1 MKTFH
6 QILANTLL
14 ANVTTSYLW
23 FALTFWVY
31 LETRSVLATGV
42 IGGTYMG
49 LVALCSLAFGVIVDN
64 NRKKAVMAYAQFF
77 TVGAYLVAGAV
88 WLTVDHERL
97 LVIGDW
103 PFWLFTGVILA
114 GSVVE
119 NMRNIALSTTVT
131 LLVEESARDRA
142 NGLVGAVQGIAFM
155 VTSVFSGL
163 SIGFLGM
170 GYTLLIALVASA
182 ISLAHLVTIRIPED
196 VVARATETAPPGG
209 GTTAAAGAATDPGST
224 TSGATAARPAGRID
238 IRGTVAVIR
247 SVPGLVALILF
258 ACFNNLVGGVYMALM
273 DPYGL
278 ELMSP
283 QAWGIVL
290 GVTSIGFI
298 IGGAIIAKTGLGSN
312 PVRTLLLVNVGVAV
326 IGATFALRESW
337 ILFAVGILVFMTL
350 VPAAEAA
357 EQTILQR
364 VVPFAR
370 QGRVFGLAQSVET
383 AAAPVSA
390 FLVAPLAEFVVIPWM
405 NRDSG
410 RETLGWLV
418 GEGSTRGIAIMFM
431 GAGLIM
437 LGIVA
442 LAFAS
447 PQYRRLSAYYADT
460 HHSVPVSEPGS
471 TDDPAAPE
479 GDARSGGPDADDT
492 ASSTDHGSEA
502 APRDASW
509 TDPQMSDPSD
519 PAHRG

>member
-1 MKTFH
+1 MKSFH
-6 QILANTLL
+6 RILANTLL

-31 LETRSVLATGV
+31 LETRSVLATGI

-77 TVGAYLVAGAV
+77 TVGAYLVAGGI
-88 WLTVDHERL
+88 WLSLPHESL
-97 LVIGDW
+97 FDLGGW
-103 PFWLFTGVILA
+103 GFWLFSGVILA

-131 LLVEESARDRA
+131 LLVPEDRRDKA

-170 GYTLLIALVASA
+170 GYTLLIAVIASGIALVHLAT
-182 ISLAHLVTIRIPED
+182 ISIPED
-196 VVARATETAPPGG
+196 VIASTSGTDPGH
-209 GTTAAAGAATDPGST
+209 AAGAAQ
-224 TSGATAARPAGRID
+224 ATAADGPATRGPGRID
-238 IRGTVAVIR
+238 IPGTLRVIR

-258 ACFNNLVGGVYMALM
+258 ACFNNLVGGIYMALM

-278 ELMSP
+278 ELLSP
-283 QAWGIVL
+283 QAWGVVL

-298 IGGAIIAKTGLGSN
+298 VGGAVIAKTGLGSN

-326 IGATFALRESW
+326 IGATFAIRESW
-337 ILFAVGILVFMTL
+337 VLFAVGIFVFMAL

-357 EQTILQR
+357 EQTVLQR

-383 AAAPVSA
+383 ASAPVSA

-405 NRDSG
+405 RHDSG

-418 GEGSTRGIAIMFM
+418 GGGDTRGIAVMFM
-431 GAGLIM
+431 AGGFIM
-437 LGIVA
+437 LVA
-442 LAFAS
+442 VAVAFAS
-447 PQYRRLSAYYADT
+447 PQYRRLSAYYAGT
-460 HHSVPVSEPGS
+460 HGSVPVAEPG
-471 TDDPAAPE
+471 PAQPDVAGVGTSAP
-479 GDARSGGPDADDT
+479 
-492 ASSTDHGSEA
+492 
-502 APRDASW
+502 
-509 TDPQMSDPSD
+509 SDPS
-519 PAHRG
+519 PHG

>member
-64 NRKKAVMAYAQFF
+64 NRKKTVMAYAQFF

-88 WLTVDHERL
+88 WIVLPHDRRL
-97 LVIGDW
+97 EIGDW

-131 LLVEESARDRA
+131 LLVEESQRDRA

-182 ISLAHLVTIRIPED
+182 VSLAHLITVRIPED
-196 VVARATETAPPGG
+196 VVATTSEAATTDGPV
-209 GTTAAAGAATDPGST
+209 AAG
-224 TSGATAARPAGRID
+224 ARPAGRID
-238 IRGTVAVIR
+238 LRGTVAVIR

-298 IGGAIIAKTGLGSN
+298 IGGAVIAKTGLGSN
-312 PVRTLLLVNVGVAV
+312 PVRTLLLVNVGVAI

-337 ILFAVGILVFMTL
+337 ILFAVGILVFMSL

-405 NRDSG
+405 DAGAGRDA
-410 RETLGWLV
+410 LGWLV
-418 GEGSTRGIAIMFM
+418 GEGSTRGIAVMFM
-431 GAGLIM
+431 GAGLVM
-437 LGIVA
+437 LLVIA
-442 LAFAS
+442 LAFFS

-460 HHSVPVSEPGS
+460 HHSVPVAEPG
-471 TDDPAAPE
+471 PA
-479 GDARSGGPDADDT
+479 DPDAP
-492 ASSTDHGSEA
+492 ASSA
-502 APRDASW
+502 AISG
-509 TDPQMSDPSD
+509 TDPVSDPSYPSD
-519 PAHRG
+519 PGHRG